1 MNILQ
6 STFILAFLCQIC
18 VAINPDVVQI
28 THRVEQLERKVMHLG
43 IIFNQ
48 TISSLETEVA
58 NLNTAI
64 KVAQNNTALVRINF
78 KSMSKLEFCPFLNIP
93 CFHFQSVQL
102 LRTDLTSRKIRL
114 SPSTC
119 QLCIDDRHIL

>member
-1 MNILQ
+1 
-6 STFILAFLCQIC
+6 

-48 TISSLETEVA
+48 TISSLKTEVA

-78 KSMSKLEFCPFLNIP
+78 KSMSKLEFCPFLKYSL
-93 CFHFQSVQL
+93 FSFSVC
-102 LRTDLTSRKIRL
+102 TTIEDRL
-114 SPSTC
+114 DFAEDQIVTKHLPAM
-119 QLCIDDRHIL
+119 H